1 MMRTMPTHHRQRGMS
16 LIMTLALMLALVL
29 VAVGSTLG
37 TLFLTGVIGDA
48 AAFAATPE
56 QDVAK
61 AEKPAIYLPI
71 EPALI
76 TNFDKHGRVGY
87 LQIRMDVMARDQA
100 VIDAVRKHMAVVR
113 NDLLLLMSS
122 KSYEELADRA
132 GKEALR
138 QQALEAINEI
148 LAERHVD
155 GRVEAVYF
163 TAFVMQ

>member
-1 MMRTMPTHHRQRGMS
+1 MRIAATRFWQRGLS
-16 LIMTLALMLALVL
+16 TVLILVL
-29 VAVGSTLG
+29 VVVLLLITSGATVAALYLVGAIGNGSTVDEHAG
-37 TLFLTGVIGDA
+37 EGKT
-48 AAFAATPE
+48 E
-56 QDVAK
+56 SQ
-61 AEKPAIYLPI
+61 KPAIYLPV

-76 TNFDKHGRVGY
+76 ANFDKRGQVGF
-87 LQIRMDVMARDQA
+87 LQVSVELMARDQT
-100 VIDAVRKHMAVVR
+100 VLDAARKHMAVVR
-113 NDLLLLMSS
+113 NNLLLLMSS

-138 QQALEAINEI
+138 QQALEAVNNL